1 MAEKLTPEARA
12 AALRALDGW
21 TEDTERDA
29 ISKTFWFTSFDA
41 AFGFM
46 TRVAIK
52 AETMVHHPEWSNV
65 YSRVD
70 VTLTTHSAGGLT
82 ELDVELARFM
92 DATALATGHTSM
104 D

>member
-1 MAEKLTPEARA
+1 MADKLTPEDRD
-12 AALRALDGW
+12 AALATLPGW
-21 TEDTERDA
+21 TEDTDRDA
-29 ISKTFWFTSFDA
+29 ISKIFWFASFDA

-52 AETMVHHPEWSNV
+52 AEVMVHHPEWSNV

-70 VTLTTHSAGGLT
+70 VTLTTHSAGGVT
-82 ELDVELARFM
+82 DLDIEMARFM
-92 DATALATGHTSM
+92 DQAARATGLNEI